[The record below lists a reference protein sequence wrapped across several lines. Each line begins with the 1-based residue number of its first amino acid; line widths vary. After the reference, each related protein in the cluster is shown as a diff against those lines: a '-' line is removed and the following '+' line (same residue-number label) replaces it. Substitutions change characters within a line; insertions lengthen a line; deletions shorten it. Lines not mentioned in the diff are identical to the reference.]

1 LVEVRVTP
9 LGRAAPRRLTRWAP
23 PAAFAALLALL
34 VSACAATPA
43 ERDRDTLRVVT
54 SMSVIA
60 DFARQVGG
68 EHVEVVSLVPTGA
81 DPHTHEPT
89 PADARAVAD
98 ADLVLAN
105 GAGLEPWFD
114 ALADADREVVRLTE
128 DLRGRVRADG
138 DGEPDPH
145 LWMVPELAT
154 AYVDALAEALAE
166 ADPRRAAEYRAN
178 AAAFA
183 GELRELDEEL
193 AAALAAIPPARRVLV
208 TPHDAYAYFAD
219 AYDLEVATVVGV
231 STEEEPSA
239 AAVQRVIDEVRAR
252 QVPTVFVEA
261 TVNRAVID
269 RVAADAGVEVGRPL
283 YGDSVGEPGSGAE
296 TYVDMMRANVD
307 ALVDGLAAP

>member
-1 LVEVRVTP
+1 VTRR
-9 LGRAAPRRLTRWAP
+9 GRAAPGGTWVWLP
-23 PAAFAALLALL
+23 SAALAALLALL
-34 VSACAATPA
+34 VSACAAASEP
-43 ERDRDTLRVVT
+43 DRETLRVVA

-60 DFARQVGG
+60 DFARQAGG
-68 EHVEVVSLVPTGA
+68 AHVEVVSLVPTGA

-114 ALADADREVVRLTE
+114 ALAGVDGAEVVRLTDALHGELRAEE
-128 DLRGRVRADG
+128 DGA
-138 DGEPDPH
+138 PDPH
-145 LWMVPELAT
+145 LWMVPDFA
-154 AYVDALAEALAE
+154 AVYVDALAEALAE
-166 ADPRRAAEYRAN
+166 ADPARAAEYRAN
-178 AAAFA
+178 ADAYAA
-183 GELRELDEEL
+183 ELEELDEEL
-193 AAALAAIPPARRVLV
+193 AGALAGIPPERRVLV

-252 QVPTVFVEA
+252 EVPTVFVEA

-269 RVAADAGVEVGRPL
+269 RIAADAGVEVGRPL
-283 YGDSVGEPGSGAE
+283 YGDSVGGPGSGAE
-296 TYVDMMRANVD
+296 TYVEMMRANAD
-307 ALVDGLAAP
+307 ALVEGLADR